1 MDINI
6 AYSML
11 NMKLRDFYSSIDIL
25 CEDEEVDKEA
35 LISHFKDN
43 PLAEVSGS
51 KLTYIS
57 SSRRAGWKVTRFISA
72 LCKSRR

>member
-1 MDINI
+1 MKYNYLTMDINI

-43 PLAEVSGS
+43 
-51 KLTYIS
+51 
-57 SSRRAGWKVTRFISA
+57 RFIYNNSTNQFTNM
-72 LCKSRR
+72 

>member
-1 MDINI
+1 MKYNYLTMDINI

-35 LISHFKDN
+35 LI
-43 PLAEVSGS
+43 PLSPTIIRNHRNQPDYYR
-51 KLTYIS
+51 LHL
-57 SSRRAGWKVTRFISA
+57 R
-72 LCKSRR
+72 

>member
-1 MDINI
+1 MKYNYLTMDTNI

-43 PLAEVSGS
+43 G
-51 KLTYIS
+51 
-57 SSRRAGWKVTRFISA
+57 FIYNNSTNQFTNM
-72 LCKSRR
+72 

>member
-1 MDINI
+1 MKYNYLTMDINI

-43 PLAEVSGS
+43 G
-51 KLTYIS
+51 
-57 SSRRAGWKVTRFISA
+57 FIYNNSTNQFTNM
-72 LCKSRR
+72 

>member
-1 MDINI
+1 MRHNYLTMDINI

-43 PLAEVSGS
+43 G
-51 KLTYIS
+51 
-57 SSRRAGWKVTRFISA
+57 FIYNNSTNQFTNM
-72 LCKSRR
+72 

>member
-25 CEDEEVDKEA
+25 CEDEGIDKEA
-35 LISHFKDN
+35 LLSRFKDN
-43 PLAEVSGS
+43 G
-51 KLTYIS
+51 
-57 SSRRAGWKVTRFISA
+57 FIYNNSTNQFTNM
-72 LCKSRR
+72 

>member
-43 PLAEVSGS
+43 G
-51 KLTYIS
+51 
-57 SSRRAGWKVTRFISA
+57 FIYNNSTNQFTNM
-72 LCKSRR
+72 

>member
-1 MDINI
+1 MKYNYLTMDINI

-11 NMKLRDFYSSIDIL
+11 NMKLRDFYSSIDVL

-43 PLAEVSGS
+43 G
-51 KLTYIS
+51 
-57 SSRRAGWKVTRFISA
+57 FIYNNSTNQFTNM
-72 LCKSRR
+72 